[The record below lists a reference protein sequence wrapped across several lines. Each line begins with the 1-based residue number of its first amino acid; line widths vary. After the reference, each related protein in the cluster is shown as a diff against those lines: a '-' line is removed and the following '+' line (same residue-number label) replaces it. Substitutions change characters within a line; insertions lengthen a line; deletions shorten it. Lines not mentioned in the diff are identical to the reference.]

1 MAVLV
6 RHRSA
11 MSKDQ
16 YDEVSPRLVELLK
29 QQPGF
34 VLHIT
39 YEDADGFVV
48 GEVWETQEQHD
59 AWFDANVAPNVP
71 MEITQE
77 VVDLHTVHAP

>member
-6 RHRSA
+6 QHRSA

-16 YDEVSPRLVELLK
+16 YDEVSPRLVEHLK

-34 VLHIT
+34 VLHVT
-39 YEDADGFVV
+39 YEDANGFVV
-48 GEVWETQEQHD
+48 AEVWETQEQHD
-59 AWFDANVAPNVP
+59 AWFDANVTPNVP
-71 MEITQE
+71 MEISQE

>member
-1 MAVLV
+1 
-6 RHRSA
+6 

>member
-1 MAVLV
+1 
-6 RHRSA
+6 
-11 MSKDQ
+11 MSKSE
-16 YDEVSPRLVELLK
+16 YDEVSPRLAEVMK

-34 VLHIT
+34 VLHVT

-48 GEVWETQEQHD
+48 AEVWETQEAHD

-77 VVDLHTVHAP
+77 VVDLHSVHAP

>member
-1 MAVLV
+1 
-6 RHRSA
+6 

-16 YDEVSPRLVELLK
+16 YDEVSPRLVEKLK

-34 VLHIT
+34 VLHVT

-77 VVDLHTVHAP
+77 VVDLHTVHAPWTAGRSN